1 MDHAPVMKDQAIM
14 KHDLNEDM
22 YKNEL
27 AGHKPH
33 HEHFKAHAAG
43 HELNHDM
50 VAKMCGGG
58 MAKGKKLLKG

>member
-1 MDHAPVMKDQAIM
+1 MIMKMDHAPVTKDQAIM

-22 YKNEL
+22 YKGEL

-58 MAKGKKLLKG
+58 MTKGKK